1 MDKITLSPICVACK
15 HFRPSKLFID
25 YALRE
30 EYARCA
36 LAVASKH
43 RLSDGRPGYANVFL
57 QFHCKGNLFVKQENA
72 PPRHRR
78 YLKALAWP
86 LTLYYAVMY
95 VGVAGTL
102 PKETPL
108 IVYAYVA
115 YIVAAMAWPAGF
127 MAYVYSKRVQSEFY
141 YKDPNTMAIVKQHMQ
156 HGGTTL

>member
-1 MDKITLSPICVACK
+1 MDKITQSPICVACK

-30 EYARCA
+30 EHGRCA

-57 QFHCKGNLFVKQENA
+57 QFHCKGNLFVKQETA

-86 LTLYYAVMY
+86 LTLYYAVVY

-115 YIVAAMAWPAGF
+115 YIVAVMAWL
-127 MAYVYSKRVQSEFY
+127 MAYVYSKRVQPEFY